1 MVDSFFGSK
10 NNSSSA
16 GWRILQLHKVL
27 SEQYGLIV
35 APLANKNGF
44 QGFERF
50 FYFFHLFF

>member
-50 FYFFHLFF
+50 FYFFYLFF